1 MTEEEEKLPS
11 VSNDFFTSIHSCSR
25 ENVCLDSD
33 QVAEPICLR
42 RSEKFLQKHNF
53 SFFPH
58 NGILFNYCQ
67 PVSKS
72 YDNLDASVKVE
83 NEEITLSDADSEEL
97 ITVIDCDDIEDISSD
112 NFYPPIIHETHKPVR
127 KTVCTE
133 QFHEQEDSSETE
145 SSDSDY
151 SYLNNAEEPTKCGL
165 KKNTFFTRV
174 AQFLTNLFTSK
185 KKNPSVVLK
194 SVKVI

>member
-1 MTEEEEKLPS
+1 MTEEEENLPS
-11 VSNDFFTSIHSCSR
+11 VSNDFFTSVHSCSR
-25 ENVCLDSD
+25 GNVCLDSD
-33 QVAEPICLR
+33 QVVEPISLR

-67 PVSKS
+67 PVNKS
-72 YDNLDASVKVE
+72 YDNLDAAVKVE

-112 NFYPPIIHETHKPVR
+112 SFYPPIIHETPEQVYE
-127 KTVCTE
+127 TVCTKK
-133 QFHEQEDSSETE
+133 FYEQEDSSETE

-151 SYLNNAEEPTKCGL
+151 SYLNISEEPTKCGL

-174 AQFLTNLFTSK
+174 SQSLTNLFRSK

>member
-1 MTEEEEKLPS
+1 MIEEEDNLPS
-11 VSNDFFTSIHSCSR
+11 VSKDFFTSIHSC
-25 ENVCLDSD
+25 LDSD
-33 QVAEPICLR
+33 EVAEPISLR

-72 YDNLDASVKVE
+72 YDNLDAAVKVE

-112 NFYPPIIHETHKPVR
+112 NFYAPIKHETPKQVCE
-127 KTVCTE
+127 TVCTE
-133 QFHEQEDSSETE
+133 TFNEQEDSSDTD

-151 SYLNNAEEPTKCGL
+151 SYLNISEEPTKCGL
-165 KKNTFFTRV
+165 KKNTFFSRV
-174 AQFLTNLFTSK
+174 AQSLTNLFRSK
-185 KKNPSVVLK
+185 KKNPSVLLK